1 MEAQIAVVDDQA
13 ILCELLVQAL
23 RAEGFPACA
32 YTSGR
37 ACLRAMQAGFR
48 PRLILLDL
56 HLPDLS
62 GGEFA
67 HWVREHLPG
76 GRDVDI
82 WILSGSSLPADY
94 PARCG
99 AQGMLSKPFDLRE
112 VLEIAAAATDPLSVP
127 PPTPARRAAGSA

>member
-1 MEAQIAVVDDQA
+1 M
-13 ILCELLVQAL
+13 LVQAL

-48 PRLILLDL
+48 PRLVLLDL

-76 GRDVDI
+76 GQAVDI

-94 PARCG
+94 PARIG
-99 AQGMLSKPFDLRE
+99 AQGMLAKPFDLHQ
-112 VLEIAAAATDPLSVP
+112 VLEIAAAATDRVSVP
-127 PPTPARRAAGSA
+127 PQLPARRGAGSA